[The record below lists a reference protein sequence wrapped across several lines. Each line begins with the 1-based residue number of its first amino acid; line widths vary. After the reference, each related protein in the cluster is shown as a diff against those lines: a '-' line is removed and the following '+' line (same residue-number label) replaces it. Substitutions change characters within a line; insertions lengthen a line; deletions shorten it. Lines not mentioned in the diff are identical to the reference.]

1 MKHITQKKKKNQV
14 LSKFIKEFVSE
25 KNWEL
30 IKDCSTFLM
39 MVADRNM
46 ENEKQHK
53 GNSCKNRFC
62 PVCAWKKARKDA
74 LALAVQMEYIKQEQK
89 KEFIFLTLTTPN
101 VLAEDLESEIV
112 AYNHAFQKLMQ
123 RKEVRSVVKGYARKL
138 EVTYDKERFIT
149 KKMYKQRKAYY
160 QNRSLIVG
168 DNNPNYDTYNP
179 HFHVLIAVN
188 KSYFNQAK
196 QYINHDRWLEL
207 WQQVTDNSDIT
218 QVDVRKVRENKKK
231 EVSEVAKYS
240 AKDNEYLVDQNV
252 FEVFYKALKGK
263 RLIVQSGLFKESM
276 KLWKEGKLD
285 KYKEVDTTEY
295 VYALLYNWGKG
306 KYVEEERRL
315 LTEEEQKQLNGQLL
329 DEKDIEE

>member
-1 MKHITQKKKKNQV
+1 MEHITQKKNRNQV
-14 LSKFIKEFVSE
+14 LSKFIKRFVSE
-25 KNWEL
+25 NSWEL

-39 MVADRNM
+39 MVADKTM
-46 ENEKQHK
+46 EKKKQHK

-62 PVCAWKKARKDA
+62 PVCSWRKARKDA

-101 VLAEDLESEIV
+101 VKADQLESEIKV
-112 AYNHAFQKLMQ
+112 YNHAFQKLMQ
-123 RKEVRSVVKGYARKL
+123 RKEVKSVVKGYARKL

-160 QNRSLIVG
+160 QKRDLNAG
-168 DNNPNYDTYNP
+168 ENNPNYDTYNP

-188 KSYFNQAK
+188 RNYFNNSWS
-196 QYINHDRWLEL
+196 YIKRDRWLEM
-207 WQQVTDNSDIT
+207 WQQVTDNPNIT
-218 QVDVRKVRENKKK
+218 QVDVRKVRENNKK

-240 AKDNEYLVDQNV
+240 AKDSEYLVDENV

-285 KYKEVDTTEY
+285 KYKEIDSTEY
-295 VYALLYNWGKG
+295 VYALMYSWGKG
-306 KYVEEERRL
+306 NYVEDEKRL
-315 LTEEEQKQLNGQLL
+315 LTDEERKEINHQLL
-329 DEKDIEE
+329 DEEEIE